1 MNDSA
6 YLDVSPDL
14 RIPLSEI
21 KFTYAKSG
29 GPGGQN
35 VNKLNTKAVLR
46 WHIMTSTAMPQE
58 VHLRF
63 LDKYK
68 NNITVEGDLVLDS
81 TRHRSAIENADDCLE
96 KLRAMIRAV
105 LKPPRPRKPTKP
117 TKASKRRRLEAKKKQ
132 SEKKSGRRVQRDE
145 G

>member
-1 MNDSA
+1 MNDEA
-6 YLDVSPDL
+6 YLDVSPKV

-21 KFTYAKSG
+21 EFTYAKSG

-46 WHIMTSTAMPQE
+46 WPIMSSTAMPQE

-63 LDKYK
+63 LDRFK
-68 NNITVEGDLVLDS
+68 NQITIEGDLVLS
-81 TRHRSAIENADDCLE
+81 SQRHRSSLDNTEDCLE
-96 KLRAMIRAV
+96 KLRSMIVAV

-117 TKASKRRRLEAKKKQ
+117 TKASKRRRLDDKKKQ
-132 SEKKSGRRVQRDE
+132 SEKKSGRREQRGE
-145 G
+145 E

>member
-1 MNDSA
+1 MNDTA
-6 YLDVSPDL
+6 YLDISPDL

-46 WHIMTSTAMPQE
+46 WHVMTSTAMPHE

-96 KLRAMIRAV
+96 KLRTMIRAV
-105 LKPPRPRKPTKP
+105 LKAPRPRKPTKP
-117 TKASKRRRLEAKKKQ
+117 TAGSQRRRLADKKKQ
-132 SEKKSGRRVQRDE
+132 SEKKSGRRVRGGE
-145 G
+145 E

>member
-6 YLDVSPDL
+6 YLEVSPDL

-46 WHIMTSTAMPQE
+46 WHIMTSTVMPQQ

-68 NNITVEGDLVLDS
+68 NNISVEGDLVLDS
-81 TRHRSAIENADDCLE
+81 TRYRSAMDNTEDCLE
-96 KLRAMIRAV
+96 KLRVMIRAV
-105 LKPPRPRKPTKP
+105 LKPPRPRKATKP
-117 TKASKRRRLEAKKKQ
+117 TAGSQRRRLADKKKQ
-132 SEKKSGRRVQRDE
+132 SEKKSGRKRQGE
-145 G
+145 E